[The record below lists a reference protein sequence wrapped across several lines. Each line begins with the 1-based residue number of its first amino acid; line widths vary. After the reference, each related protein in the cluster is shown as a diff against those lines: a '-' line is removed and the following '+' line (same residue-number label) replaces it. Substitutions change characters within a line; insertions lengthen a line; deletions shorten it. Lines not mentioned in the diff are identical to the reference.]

1 MRISDWSSDVCSS
14 DLEHGPIDGGGI
26 MKGGRERMLWRE
38 PIIWQDEAQF
48 PATGK
53 SAYES
58 KPDGGLSQ
66 PIPAAVEIKHSRH
79 GIFRSHHMTGNAAY
93 TLLAN
98 GDCGVARM
106 KSCQPS
112 QLGTPLEDWRWRLVA
127 FPDRG
132 HHPRIGR
139 SE

>member
-79 GIFRSHHMTGNAAY
+79 GIFRSHHI
-93 TLLAN
+93 
-98 GDCGVARM
+98 DR
-106 KSCQPS
+106 KS
-112 QLGTPLEDWRWRLVA
+112 TRLNYS
-127 FPDRG
+127 
-132 HHPRIGR
+132 H
-139 SE
+139 